1 MRIALFSDIHGNLTG
16 LKAILA
22 EVDRRGD
29 ADVVFAAGDLVSGGP
44 GTDEIID
51 LLTAHNVRMVRGD
64 SDTEDKLERL
74 LQAATAPS
82 QPGVSPPRWSASYYE
97 GALSEP
103 GRRTLA
109 ALPLSETLEVA
120 PGRRLFVCHA
130 SPRGVGDRVC
140 GPENPATLLRQV
152 FGDVNAEVIAFGHSH
167 TPYVRLLDGRLMVNV
182 ASVAYRTDAT
192 SMLTWITYTEDQ
204 WVVEQ
209 CAIPYDAAE
218 EARLMHERNVPTI

>member
-1 MRIALFSDIHGNLTG
+1 
-16 LKAILA
+16 
-22 EVDRRGD
+22 
-29 ADVVFAAGDLVSGGP
+29 
-44 GTDEIID
+44 
-51 LLTAHNVRMVRGD
+51 
-64 SDTEDKLERL
+64 
-74 LQAATAPS
+74 
-82 QPGVSPPRWSASYYE
+82 
-97 GALSEP
+97 
-103 GRRTLA
+103 
-109 ALPLSETLEVA
+109 
-120 PGRRLFVCHA
+120 
-130 SPRGVGDRVC
+130 VGDRVC